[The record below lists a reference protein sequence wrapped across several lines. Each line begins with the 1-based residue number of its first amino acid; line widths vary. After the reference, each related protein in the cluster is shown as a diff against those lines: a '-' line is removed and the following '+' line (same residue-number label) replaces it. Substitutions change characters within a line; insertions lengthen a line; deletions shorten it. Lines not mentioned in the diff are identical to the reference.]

1 MPNRSTEIKV
11 GIGITIGVLLL
22 VTTIFMLGQDNSLFS
37 RTYRLHVAFKKID
50 GLGEGSV
57 VRLSGLRVG
66 NVESIDF
73 STDDNTLSATLK
85 IEAKYK
91 NRITKGSVA
100 SLATQGALGDKYV
113 SLEPGPGAEKPLEED
128 EWLQTSESSDILT
141 ALTTRGNE
149 LEKIFDIL
157 NELHTFTKNLNHENR
172 TGRIMENLAVSSSNL
187 NKLTSDLKGDD
198 RNNLK
203 KAVGNLNT
211 ILEKVN
217 NGEGTLGALIN
228 DPTVYEKLKS
238 ILGGSSQPNQY
249 MKNAIQKTI
258 QEGKK

>member
-1 MPNRSTEIKV
+1 MPNRSMEIKV
-11 GIGITIGVLLL
+11 GIAMSVGTLLL
-22 VTTIFMLGQDNSLFS
+22 LLTIFMLGQDSSLFAS
-37 RTYRLHVAFKKID
+37 TYRLHVAFKKID
-50 GLGEGSV
+50 GLNQGSV

-66 NVESIDF
+66 NVQSIEF
-73 STDDNTLSATLK
+73 SEEGSTLSATLK

-100 SLATQGALGDKYV
+100 SLSTQGALGDKYV
-113 SLEPGPGAEKPLEED
+113 SIEPGPPGEKPLEND
-128 EWLQTSESSDILT
+128 EWLQNSESSDILT

-157 NELHTFTKNLNHENR
+157 NELQIFTKNLNHENR
-172 TGRIMENLAVSSSNL
+172 TGRIMENLAVSMTNL
-187 NKLTSDLKGDD
+187 NKITSELKGDD
-198 RNNLK
+198 RNNMK
-203 KAVGNLNT
+203 KAIINLNT
-211 ILEKVN
+211 ILEKIN

-238 ILGGSSQPNQY
+238 LLGGSSQPNQY

-258 QEGKK
+258 QKK